1 MDGIAFWV
9 LSNSI
14 FRQGYLIIYE
24 IFKYIELSKT
34 ASNCLNYIN

>member
-24 IFKYIELSKT
+24 IFRVLG
-34 ASNCLNYIN
+34 C